1 MRISRRWLGAELFTG
16 LLVSLVAVA
25 ITDAYFIFVAV
36 QIAIILVT
44 VGAIH
49 WMFPGGRFFA
59 IALANFIAV
68 YACLYVFLLEANFG
82 GMDRWAV
89 FPGFA
94 LPIVAFLAGAWW
106 RRDSIRRIVETPT
119 LREERHFARL
129 LVWLAP
135 LVLIGATTF
144 VIPLGSFGPASIDLL
159 LLGLMAVIGA
169 IIFVVSGV
177 IATFLI
183 DSGLLFEQF
192 FERARELI
200 VPAFAFFTFYSLII
214 IVFAAVYRIIDRFS
228 PTAQFLI
235 HGAQREITFSD
246 SLFFSIVTLSTVGY
260 GEIVPA
266 TDVVRVIVAF
276 QIICGVL
283 LLLFG
288 FHEIV
293 TYAREH
299 RGTRRDGP

>member
-1 MRISRRWLGAELFTG
+1 MARIDRRWLGAELFTG
-16 LLVSLVAVA
+16 FLVSLVAFA
-25 ITDAYFIFVAV
+25 ITNSYFIFVVV
-36 QIAIILVT
+36 QVVIILAA

-49 WMFPGGRFFA
+49 WVFPGSRFFA

-82 GMDRWAV
+82 GLDRWAV

-94 LPIVAFLAGAWW
+94 IPIVAFLGGVWW
-106 RRDSIRRIVETPT
+106 RRDRIRRIVETPT
-119 LREERHFARL
+119 LREERHFGRL
-129 LVWLAP
+129 LVWLVP
-135 LVLIGATTF
+135 MILIGAATF
-144 VIPLGSFGPASIDLL
+144 VIPLGAFGHNTIDVLL
-159 LLGLMAVIGA
+159 IGLMTAIGA
-169 IIFVVSGV
+169 IIFVVSGM

-192 FERARELI
+192 FESARELVI
-200 VPAFAFFTFYSLII
+200 PAFAFFTFYSLII
-214 IVFAAVYRIIDRFS
+214 IVFAAVYRIIDRYS
-228 PTAQFLI
+228 VSAQFLI
-235 HGAQREITFSD
+235 HSHPHEISFSD

-288 FHEIV
+288 FHQIV
-293 TYAREH
+293 NYAREH
-299 RGTRRDGP
+299 RRQHHD

>member
-1 MRISRRWLGAELFTG
+1 MRFDRRWLGAEVFTG
-16 LLVSLVAVA
+16 LLVTLVAVA
-25 ITDAYFIFVAV
+25 IADANFIFVAV
-36 QIAIILVT
+36 QIALILGT

-49 WMFPGGRFFA
+49 WLFPRSRFFS

-82 GMDRWAV
+82 GVDGWAI

-106 RRDSIRRIVETPT
+106 RRDNIRRIVETPAM
-119 LREERHFARL
+119 REERHFGRL

-135 LVLIGATTF
+135 MVVIAAATF
-144 VIPLGSFGPASIDLL
+144 FIPGGTFGPLTVDLL
-159 LLGLMAVIGA
+159 LVGLMAVVALIV
-169 IIFVVSGV
+169 FLVSGV
-177 IATFLI
+177 VATFLI

-192 FERARELI
+192 FERARDLA
-200 VPAFAFFTFYSLII
+200 VPAFAFFTFYSLIV
-214 IVFAAVYRIIDRFS
+214 IVFAAAYRIIDRFS
-228 PTAQFLI
+228 PAAQFLVN
-235 HGAQREITFSD
+235 GGRQELTFSD
-246 SLFFSIVTLSTVGY
+246 SLYFSIVTLSTVGY

-288 FHEIV
+288 FHEIL
-293 TYAREH
+293 TYTRERKRPH
-299 RGTRRDGP
+299 HD

>member
-1 MRISRRWLGAELFTG
+1 MARIDRRWLGAELFTG
-16 LLVSLVAVA
+16 LLVSLVAFA
-25 ITDAYFIFVAV
+25 ITDAYFIFMAV
-36 QIAIILVT
+36 QIAIILAA
-44 VGAIH
+44 VGTIH
-49 WMFPGGRFFA
+49 RMFPGSRFFA

-82 GMDRWAV
+82 GIDSWTV
-89 FPGFA
+89 FPGFVI
-94 LPIVAFLAGAWW
+94 PIVAFLAGAWW
-106 RRDSIRRIVETPT
+106 RRDNIRRIVQTPT
-119 LREERHFARL
+119 LREERHFGRL
-129 LVWLAP
+129 LAWLVP

-144 VIPLGSFGPASIDLL
+144 VIPLGSFGSATVDVL
-159 LLGLMAVIGA
+159 LLGLMTLIGV

-177 IATFLI
+177 VATFLI

-192 FERARELI
+192 FESARDLVI
-200 VPAFAFFTFYSLII
+200 PAFAFFTFYSLII

-228 PTAQFLI
+228 LSAQFLI
-235 HGAQREITFSD
+235 NGRLHEISFSD

-288 FHEIV
+288 FHQIV
-293 TYAREH
+293 NYARDH
-299 RGTRRDGP
+299 RRQRHD